1 MAFVLYSYLWNSDPA
16 VILDRNREVLQML
29 SFAFYISSRFSLL
42 DQLYIMSAAFG
53 LGGFFSLFYAVAQPS
68 VGVHIGGPHDGSW
81 KGIFAQKNV
90 LGRFSL
96 LSFSAF
102 LILQYQGKP
111 LVKNLARLFIAIF
124 VILLLQTTS
133 KSALGN
139 LFILI
144 GIFCLLYYTN
154 WRGKKQVVFVSFL
167 STIAYLVYSVVIS
180 NWVSLLTSIGR
191 DPTLTGRTYIWS
203 FAIESLRSDPSKLL
217 FGYGRGIFFDPSA
230 GFIQGFSKYIPGYLP
245 PHAHNGFIDMIL
257 EIGIVGF
264 GLFVICY
271 VNTYRTYL
279 KKATITGDTLYVFP
293 LVALAFLAI
302 YNITESI
309 LIRGTSLYWTVFLVL
324 LFSANRGKVLVDN
337 EISSDRSETGPE
349 KNS

>member
-1 MAFVLYSYLWNSDPA
+1 
-16 VILDRNREVLQML
+16 
-29 SFAFYISSRFSLL
+29 
-42 DQLYIMSAAFG
+42 
-53 LGGFFSLFYAVAQPS
+53 
-68 VGVHIGGPHDGSW
+68 
-81 KGIFAQKNV
+81 
-90 LGRFSL
+90 
-96 LSFSAF
+96 
-102 LILQYQGKP
+102 
-111 LVKNLARLFIAIF
+111 
-124 VILLLQTTS
+124 
-133 KSALGN
+133 
-139 LFILI
+139 
-144 GIFCLLYYTN
+144 
-154 WRGKKQVVFVSFL
+154 
-167 STIAYLVYSVVIS
+167 
-180 NWVSLLTSIGR
+180 
-191 DPTLTGRTYIWS
+191 
-203 FAIESLRSDPSKLL
+203 
-217 FGYGRGIFFDPSA
+217 
-230 GFIQGFSKYIPGYLP
+230 
-245 PHAHNGFIDMIL
+245 MIL